1 MLKFNETSP
10 ALTAK
15 QIKVERMIAQ
25 AARIQARMDEMQ
37 LEEMIAQQG
46 RDAVE
51 KQSGLS

>member
-1 MLKFNETSP
+1 MKFNETSP

-15 QIKVERMIAQ
+15 QIKVTRMIAQ
-25 AARIQARMDEMQ
+25 AKRIQARIDEMQ

-46 RDAVE
+46 REAIE